1 MDVRQKKAPVFTEE
15 FTTTHMESLMLLL
28 TLNQLKHGLYGSYVN
43 SQFTSHRKLLTS
55 QLQRP
60 PG

>member
-28 TLNQLKHGLYGSYVN
+28 TLNLLKHGLYGSYVN
-43 SQFTSHRKLLTS
+43 SQFTSH
-55 QLQRP
+55 
-60 PG
+60 